1 MRYRRGTI
9 AISESTDIP
18 ILRTVYRAGHLT
30 IRQLYEHLHPTGLT
44 KNRWDSFNRRLRML
58 AAHEFVLRTAVVGME
73 SDVVS
78 LGETGELLL
87 QGRERLLVERAS
99 RTNGRSKRSQ
109 VWHDVELF
117 TIHLALRQSGI
128 IRDWQYEPE
137 IRADNDFTTFGY
149 AKDYDAV
156 VTVQCEGRAGR
167 IALEYERTPKSSR
180 EYERITALTNREAN
194 LDTFLYLVSS
204 IQLKS
209 YLLHCLR
216 RSTRRMYVAL
226 ADEFCRSPLEAT
238 LIDTHSQRSWRLFE
252 CLEESKPE

>member
-30 IRQLYEHLHPTGLT
+30 IRQLYESLYPRGLT
-44 KNRWDSFNRRLRML
+44 KNRWDSFNRRVRVL
-58 AAHEFVLRTAVVGME
+58 AAHEFVTRTAVGGME

-78 LGETGELLL
+78 LGENGELLL
-87 QGRERLLVERAS
+87 QGRDRLLIERAS

-117 TIHLALRQSGI
+117 AIHLALHRAGVV
-128 IRDWQYEPE
+128 RDWQFEPE

-149 AKDYDAV
+149 VKDYDAV
-156 VTVQCEGRAGR
+156 VTVHCEGRTGK

-180 EYERITALTNREAN
+180 EYERITALTNRETK
-194 LDTFLYLVSS
+194 LDTFLYLVSN

-216 RSTRRMYVAL
+216 RSVRRMYVAL
-226 ADEFCRSPLEAT
+226 AEEFCRSPLDAT
-238 LIDTHSQRSWRLFE
+238 LIDMHSQRNWRLFE
-252 CLEESKPE
+252 CLKEGGRE